1 MNKADLVERVFK
13 QANLPSKAAAKRAL
27 EAALKAIVDEVS
39 RGETVTLARFG
50 TFMPRPRK
58 AAQRINPRTKM
69 RIQVPS
75 KVVPGFK
82 AGRSFKQTVARSL
95 RVEIGTGGKPTVR
108 RA

>member
-1 MNKADLVERVFK
+1 MNKADLVDRVFK
-13 QANLPSKAAAKRAL
+13 QAKLPSKAAAKRAL
-27 EAALKAIVDEVS
+27 EVALSAIVDEVS

-50 TFMPRPRK
+50 TFSPRARK

-95 RVEIGTGGKPTVR
+95 RVEMGMGGKPTVR